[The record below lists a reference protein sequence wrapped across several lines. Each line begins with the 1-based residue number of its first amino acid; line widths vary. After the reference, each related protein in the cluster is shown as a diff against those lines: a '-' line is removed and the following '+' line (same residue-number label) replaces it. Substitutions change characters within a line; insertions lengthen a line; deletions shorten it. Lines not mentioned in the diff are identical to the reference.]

1 MDRLVNASRV
11 IFVTTAVFACGGTA
25 AARSA
30 FTPEP
35 ISSFSTAYGAAS
47 AVSVGRQP
55 ASLSARHADPTKYHA
70 YRFII
75 PETVMVGV
83 AKAIVLDNRGRVHFI
98 QEGGAPVIGRPNPT
112 HRGYSHIL
120 VPISVTP
127 P

>member
-1 MDRLVNASRV
+1 MDQLVNASR
-11 IFVTTAVFACGGTA
+11 IMLVTAAVFGCGGIA
-25 AARSA
+25 GARPA

-35 ISSFSTAYGAAS
+35 ISTFSTAYSAAR

-83 AKAIVLDNRGRVHFI
+83 AKAIVLDDKGRVQFV
-98 QEGGAPVIGRPNPT
+98 QEAGAPVIGRPNPT
-112 HRGYSHIL
+112 HREYSHIL